1 MRSPSPYPNSVPP
14 SNSDELPTLNQPLS
28 QPQFNIPQRPSDDDK
43 VVFSPTSGASNYSL
57 VDFFGPGVDEA
68 EMQSFCVDANVEIT
82 PSPPPSDQ
90 PIKDDAPGNPFL
102 PNDLFPAVVLN
113 YFPAATH
120 LSAEEQAKSDQKR
133 QAFLL
138 ANGFSTLATH
148 LSKPSASGAAANA
161 NHFPSHEEEKARKDR
176 KLQEF
181 LTTHGFSQPPMPL
194 SQPPKQPQ
202 ASTSGPSTR
211 SPDYDIP
218 AEDENDSQCPSG
230 SDDSDVPN
238 EEDHEV
244 VTGSGKAWQRAGRIP
259 DDTWKKLKSAF
270 LKLDADID
278 QLATDTGRTRENIIS
293 LWQNTRSLKRVY
305 LSAWNIYEMYFRE
318 HRPQERKRVGDPKA
332 TCEFPSVF

>member
-14 SNSDELPTLNQPLS
+14 SNFDELPTVNQPLS
-28 QPQFNIPQRPSDDDK
+28 QPQFDIPQRPSDDDE
-43 VVFSPTSGASNYSL
+43 VVYAPASGNSNFAL

-68 EMQSFCVDANVEIT
+68 EMQSFCIDADVEIT

-90 PIKDDAPGNPFL
+90 PIKDAPGNPFL
-102 PNDLFPAVVLN
+102 PDNPFTAVVPN
-113 YFPAATH
+113 YFPAATR
-120 LSAEEQAKSDQKR
+120 LSVEEQAKSDQKR

-148 LSKPSASGAAANA
+148 LSKASTSGAAANP
-161 NHFPSHEEEKARKDR
+161 NEEEKARSHR
-176 KLQEF
+176 KLEEF
-181 LTTHGFSQPPMPL
+181 LDAQGF

-202 ASTSGPSTR
+202 TSTSGPSTDF
-211 SPDYDIP
+211 PDYDIP

-230 SDDSDVPN
+230 SDDSDIPN
-238 EEDHEV
+238 EEDHEI
-244 VTGSGKAWQRAGRIP
+244 VTGSGKARQCAGRIP
-259 DDTWKKLKSAF
+259 DDTWKKLKCAF

-293 LWQNTRSLKRVY
+293 LWQNTHSLKRAY

-318 HRPQERKRVGDPKA
+318 HCPQERKRVGDPKA
-332 TCEFPSVF
+332 TCEFPFVF